1 MSKPKSRP
9 QTADDELVAILKD
22 LHKPAT
28 RSAPPTQAISAPA
41 SPAPKKRKTKPKP
54 PKQPP
59 PPALPDSPG
68 DPDDTKDLDLD
79 KIDDK
84 HLQTLQNSLVKL
96 SKKAIKRLNK
106 LMNSDNDRVK
116 MQAALGALRA
126 TVQSLVKDTSTG
138 GGGAEIH
145 IHTSANAA
153 VVSSQP
159 AGQEQASPQTGQ
171 MQPAQRTGRP
181 VMIVK

>member
-1 MSKPKSRP
+1 MTKPKP
-9 QTADDELVAILKD
+9 DDDLVAILKD

-28 RSAPPTQAISAPA
+28 RSAPLTPAASA
-41 SPAPKKRKTKPKP
+41 PAPKKRKAK
-54 PKQPP
+54 PKQPAHP
-59 PPALPDSPG
+59 PSPE

-79 KIDDK
+79 KIDEK

-126 TVQSLVKDTSTG
+126 TVQALVKDTSTG

-153 VVSSQP
+153 VVSTQAPGQDQAGPQP
-159 AGQEQASPQTGQ
+159 GQ
-171 MQPAQRTGRP
+171 MQSPQRTGRP
-181 VMIVK
+181 IAIVK

>member
-1 MSKPKSRP
+1 MSNKPKP
-9 QTADDELVAILKD
+9 DDDLVAILKD

-28 RSAPPTQAISAPA
+28 RSAPPTPASSAPA
-41 SPAPKKRKTKPKP
+41 SPKKCKAKTKP
-54 PKQPP
+54 
-59 PPALPDSPG
+59 PAPSASPE

-79 KIDDK
+79 KIDEK

-106 LMNSDNDRVK
+106 LMNSTNDRVK

-126 TVQSLVKDTSTG
+126 TVQSLVKDTSSG

-153 VVSSQP
+153 VVGTQP
-159 AGQEQASPQTGQ
+159 PGQDQAGPQPGQ
-171 MQPAQRTGRP
+171 MQPPQRTGRP
-181 VMIVK
+181 IAIVK

>member
-1 MSKPKSRP
+1 MTKPKP
-9 QTADDELVAILKD
+9 DDDLVAILKD
-22 LHKPAT
+22 LHKPAI
-28 RSAPPTQAISAPA
+28 RSAPPKPAASAPA
-41 SPAPKKRKTKPKP
+41 SLAPKKRKTKT
-54 PKQPP
+54 KQPA
-59 PPALPDSPG
+59 PPASPD
-68 DPDDTKDLDLD
+68 DPDDAKDPDLD
-79 KIDDK
+79 KIDEK

-126 TVQSLVKDTSTG
+126 TVQSLVKDTSSG

-153 VVSSQP
+153 VVSTQPPGQDQAGSQP
-159 AGQEQASPQTGQ
+159 GQ
-171 MQPAQRTGRP
+171 MQPPQRTGRP
-181 VMIVK
+181 IAIVK

>member
-1 MSKPKSRP
+1 MTKPKP
-9 QTADDELVAILKD
+9 DDDLVAILKD

-28 RSAPPTQAISAPA
+28 RPAPPTPAASIPSSPAPRKRKAKAKQPAPPAPPA
-41 SPAPKKRKTKPKP
+41 SPE
-54 PKQPP
+54 
-59 PPALPDSPG
+59 

-79 KIDDK
+79 KIDEK

-126 TVQSLVKDTSTG
+126 TVQALVKDTSSG

-153 VVSSQP
+153 VVSTQP
-159 AGQEQASPQTGQ
+159 PGQEQAGPQPGQ
-171 MQPAQRTGRP
+171 MQAPQRTGHP
-181 VMIVK
+181 IAIVK